1 MMAILLQES
10 TVIENAWALVVED
23 DAHDLLALTHLL
35 QELHV
40 QFKRN
45 TTGKDVALKARTM
58 QPRPDVILLDMDLPD
73 ASPFDICDD
82 IHSDEVLATIPVV
95 AIGEIKWA
103 SLEHSLQ
110 ACGFSGFI
118 CKPLPRK
125 QFGQLIQDILNGKS
139 VWSSNCQD

>member
-1 MMAILLQES
+1 MALSVQEFM
-10 TVIENAWALVVED
+10 VIKNAWALVVED
-23 DAHDLLALTHLL
+23 DAHDLLALTRLL

-45 TTGKDVALKARTM
+45 TTGKDVAEKAKAM
-58 QPRPDVILLDMDLPD
+58 QPRPNVILLDMDLPD
-73 ASPFDICDD
+73 ASTFDICDD

-95 AIGEIKWA
+95 AIGESKWA
-103 SLEHSLQ
+103 AYEHSLQ

-125 QFGQLIQDILNGKS
+125 QFGQLLQDILNGKS
-139 VWSSNCQD
+139 VWSRDCQG

>member
-1 MMAILLQES
+1 MALLLQEF

-23 DAHDLLALTHLL
+23 DAHDLLALTRLL

-45 TTGKDVALKARTM
+45 TTGKDVAQKARDM

-73 ASPFDICDD
+73 ASTFDICDD
-82 IHSDEVLATIPVV
+82 IHSDEVLATIPVI
-95 AIGEIKWA
+95 AIGESKWA
-103 SLEHSLQ
+103 SLENSLQ

-118 CKPLPRK
+118 CKPVPRK
-125 QFGQLIQDILNGKS
+125 QFGQLLQDILNGKS
-139 VWSSNCQD
+139 VWLRDCQG

>member
-1 MMAILLQES
+1 MAILLQEF

-45 TTGKDVALKARTM
+45 TTGKDVAQKARAM
-58 QPRPDVILLDMDLPD
+58 QPRPDIILLDMDLPE
-73 ASPFDICDD
+73 ASTFDICGD
-82 IHSDEVLATIPVV
+82 IHSDEILKSIPVV
-95 AIGEIKWA
+95 AIGDKKWA
-103 SLEHSLQ
+103 AYEHSLQ
-110 ACGFSGFI
+110 ACGFVGFI

-125 QFGQLIQDILNGKS
+125 QFGQLLQDILDGKT
-139 VWSSNCQD
+139 VWSRDCQG